1 MNSFV
6 IIPVVALLCYIFL
19 FLAFL
24 AAKKTK
30 VIKSFMLV
38 LCVMILW
45 TGGSFCMRMQ
55 FWPSVK
61 LWYDLSLLGIW
72 MLPFAFYNYIY
83 EFMGGVKPRRKRL
96 WFFLS
101 LLCCAANTIW
111 GVFLKCPEVV
121 TAADGSVRFVYH
133 MTWTVGVMFAVCA
146 AIVADIFAGLW
157 HICRENE
164 EAKKQFAPIIAG
176 IVVLF
181 AGNVAIALPVFEG
194 IPLDIFAGIINA
206 LCMFYALY
214 RRRLFRLTLL
224 VSRSNCYMIST
235 GLAVLLFARGLTV
248 LEGFIKNIF
257 PKADNYLML
266 IVALTFTLATFLI
279 YYVMK
284 RTIDFLFVKEEHA
297 RTENLKNFSL
307 EISKTLRIEEI
318 LEQIIHVIQKTIP
331 VEKVYVCMLDQQMGG
346 YQIAYS
352 TSPLDEKTIFFDAG
366 NPIVQ
371 HLAKNDG
378 CLMLKELKRTLAY
391 KSMWEEEKK
400 KLSDL
405 GAECFVPLKDGI
417 NLVGIIMLS
426 AKKRNGGFTYDD
438 INFLSSVD
446 SIGSIALKN
455 SKLYEKAY
463 YEARTDELTGL
474 LNRKYFYE
482 VLQEEYDKN
491 KEKTLALIIFNID
504 DFKLYNQLYGNKEG
518 DQALRRV
525 AKIIQT
531 TVGDHGFV
539 ARYSGKEFAVLLPL
553 YDVLAAKNLAE
564 NIRKQ
569 ILNMNKNA
577 ADYTMKSLTVSGGVC
592 SIPYSASTPKEL
604 IDNAD
609 MAVYHIKR
617 NGKNGIM
624 VYSVGQQP
632 RVYEEED
639 KDSKKRLYSE
649 YAATIYALT
658 AAIDTKDHYTFSHS
672 ENVAYYAT
680 ELAYILGMNEDFVE
694 MVREAALLHD
704 VGKIGIPEHI
714 LNKPGKLTDE
724 EFAVMKTH
732 VENSIGIIRHLPS
745 LDYVI
750 PAVIGHHERYDGHG
764 YPRRISG
771 EDIPLSARIL
781 CIADSFDAMVSKRS
795 YKEAFSVERA
805 LSILEAE
812 SGMQFDPHLAPVFI
826 DAVRSGK
833 IKPQDREIPGSFS

>member
-1 MNSFV
+1 MNSFI
-6 IIPVVALLCYIFL
+6 IIPIVALLCYIFL
-19 FLAFL
+19 FLAFV
-24 AAKKTK
+24 AAEKTK

-55 FWPSVK
+55 FWPSSK
-61 LWYDLSLLGIW
+61 LWFDLSLLGIW

-83 EFMGGVKPRRKRL
+83 EFMGSVKPRRKQF

-101 LLCCAANTIW
+101 LIFSAANMVW
-111 GVFLKCPEVV
+111 GIFLKCPETV

-133 MTWTVGVMFAVCA
+133 MTWTVGIMFAFCA
-146 AIVADIFAGLW
+146 FIVADIFVGLW
-157 HICRENE
+157 RFCREND
-164 EAKKQFAPIIAG
+164 EAKKQFAPIILG

-181 AGNVAIALPVFEG
+181 TGNVAIALPVFEG
-194 IPLDIFAGIINA
+194 VPLDIFAGIINA
-206 LCMFYALY
+206 FCMFYALY

-235 GLAVLLFARGLTV
+235 GLAVLLFARGLSG
-248 LEGFIKNIF
+248 LEGFIRSFF
-257 PKADNYLML
+257 PTVDKYLL
-266 IVALTFTLATFLI
+266 LLVALTFTLATFII
-279 YYVMK
+279 YCVMK
-284 RTIDFLFVKEEHA
+284 RIIDLLFVKEENA
-297 RTENLKNFSL
+297 RAENLKNFSL

-318 LEQIIHVIQKTIP
+318 LEQIIQVIQKTIP
-331 VEKVYVCMLDQQMGG
+331 VEKVYVCMLDQQRGG
-346 YQIAYS
+346 YQIVYS
-352 TSPLDEKTIFFDAG
+352 TSPLDEKTISFDLG
-366 NPIVQ
+366 NPMVQ
-371 HLAKNDG
+371 HLIKNDG
-378 CLMLKELKRTLAY
+378 CLMLRELKRTMAY
-391 KSMWEEEKK
+391 KSMWEAEKK
-400 KLSDL
+400 KLAEL
-405 GAECFVPLKDGI
+405 GAECFVPLKDGSS
-417 NLVGIIMLS
+417 LVGILMLS

-438 INFLSSVD
+438 ISFLSSVD

-482 VLQEEYDKN
+482 VLQEEYEKN

-531 TVGDHGFV
+531 TVGNNGFV
-539 ARYSGKEFAVLLPL
+539 ARYSGKEFAVILPL
-553 YDVLAAKNLAE
+553 YDVLAAKTLAE

-577 ADYTMKSLTVSGGVC
+577 ADYTMKALTVSGGVC
-592 SIPYSASTPKEL
+592 SIPYAASSPREL

-624 VYSVGQQP
+624 VYSMGQQP

-639 KDSKKRLYSE
+639 KDNKKRLYSE

-680 ELAYILGMNEDFVE
+680 ELAYIMGMNEDFVE

-724 EFAVMKTH
+724 EFTIMKTH

-750 PAVIGHHERYDGHG
+750 PAVIGHHERYDGRG
-764 YPRRISG
+764 YPRRING
-771 EDIPLSARIL
+771 EDIPMSARIL

-795 YKEAFSVERA
+795 YKDAFSVERA
-805 LSILEAE
+805 LTILAEE
-812 SGMQFDPHLAPVFI
+812 SGKQFDPRLAPIFI
-826 DAVRSGK
+826 EAVKSGK
-833 IKPQDREIPGSFS
+833 IKPQGREIPESLG